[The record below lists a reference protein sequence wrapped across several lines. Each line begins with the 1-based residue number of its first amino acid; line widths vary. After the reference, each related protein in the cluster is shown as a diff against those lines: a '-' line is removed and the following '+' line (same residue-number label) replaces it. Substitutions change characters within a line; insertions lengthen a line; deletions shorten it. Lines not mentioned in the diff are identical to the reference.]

1 MRFVTGSGVDDD
13 WDLSIMAKI
22 DGQSLLPFTFSSALT
37 FDDDRS
43 LISGYVCM
51 ENESVTG
58 KKIDLEEDND
68 NIGLGIS
75 A

>member
-1 MRFVTGSGVDDD
+1 
-13 WDLSIMAKI
+13 MAKI